1 MGIWPELDTTFTA
14 DSRFPTSSN
23 ATYYFVFDGSH
34 ILLEYDESEQ
44 WAPLSELDDDL
55 RQSSVRHYMGRLS
68 LDEVGIDEVG
78 SGERVDI
85 DCFAVEAKLG
95 NRNKGGLRTLL
106 GQSSHFMF
114 SLAGRAA
121 QILDWYRTHQYCG
134 KCGQKTEDH
143 PEDRAMVCQGCG
155 IHSYPRL
162 SPSIITLVHNGD
174 QILLARNHNFPNNLY
189 STLAGFVEPGE
200 SIEETVHREVFEEV
214 GVKIKNL
221 EYLGSQP
228 WPFPNSLMLAFLAE
242 YDSGEIV
249 LQEEEIADAQWFS
262 CESLPMIP
270 GKVAISRW
278 IIDTYLQRMGLST

>member
-1 MGIWPELDTTFTA
+1 MEIWPASDTTFTA
-14 DSRFPTSSN
+14 DNRHPNSID
-23 ATYYFVFDGSH
+23 AAYYFIFDGNEV
-34 ILLEYDESEQ
+34 LLEFNESDQ
-44 WAPLSELDDDL
+44 WVPLSKLDDEL
-55 RQSSVRHYMGRLS
+55 REDSVRHYMG
-68 LDEVGIDEVG
+68 EF
-78 SGERVDI
+78 SGI
-85 DCFAVEAKLG
+85 DCFAVEAKLKS
-95 NRNKGGLRTLL
+95 RSKGGLRSLI
-106 GQSSHFMF
+106 GQTDHFMF

-143 PEDRAMVCQGCG
+143 PEDRAMVCQQCS

-162 SPSIITLVHNGD
+162 SPSIITLVHNEG
-174 QILLARNHNFPNNLY
+174 QVLLARNHRFPRGMY

-214 GVKIKNL
+214 GVKVKNL

-228 WPFPNSLMLAFLAE
+228 WAFPNSLMLGFLAE

-262 CESLPMIP
+262 CQSLPMIP

-278 IIDTYLQRMGLST
+278 IIDTYLQRMGLNISLL